1 MVYLFAGKR
10 RHSDIAAFLK
20 KAERSGRVRLELH
33 EFDIERSPQ
42 HDLTDSSLWDRI
54 YSILKEGHVVLIVS
68 PPCNTFSRARFQFR
82 QHPGPK
88 PLRTRTW
95 PRGFPWLSAA
105 NRAKVDEA
113 NTFVDRCIKACHIVA
128 EAEGHF
134 ILEHPEDLGTVEGEQ
149 PGSIWQWPEVLELIP
164 ACGATSFAI
173 HQCKFGAPTPK
184 PTRFMSNMEVQDA
197 RCLIALPKFDKLGY
211 YKGPL
216 PKQCGHVH
224 THKLIGRTATQWNTS
239 PSAAYPARLCQFLA
253 DLILNASA
261 SYGGGVKD
269 KSRKR
274 AIDTSSAEA
283 PQPPAKRPNSSAAQ
297 GVPGVGSQSLG
308 KCDNSLSG
316 IVIDLDSEGEHGT
329 TYNNNGELVTAY
341 NNTGDTGGQQVDEG
355 PMAIASEVQFDMA
368 ACGNAGR
375 PISVEW
381 DRTHKEFTDG
391 FGLCSPTR
399 WKPSQRGVHRSEVM
413 KQLADNTFA
422 ILEEAVM
429 VAIPDVRR
437 EAFRLVTGKL
447 DGSPFSDE
455 LLAGVRSKWFSL
467 LADPLDA
474 AVRDEG
480 QPFYLRALSQ
490 WLKVFDD
497 PDCKWLVD
505 EKDSFSTGVCL
516 GVEKPLPRSPQV
528 CRPKLK
534 HRRLDDTEFA
544 AIAQNYPSAQISSK
558 ELEEKF
564 HEEEA
569 LGRMHPTKL
578 GVLRQ
583 QYGDRVR
590 VAAMAAIQKP
600 DGTVRPLHDA
610 THSVM
615 VNHAIKY
622 QDKIDCPGPAEIAS
636 VVRETAE
643 SQEAPFCV
651 SADIRAAHRLVKV
664 RACDWGYMCCKADS
678 KSETIWVNRTGTF
691 GISSAPYWWFK
702 LAALIGRFVGF
713 LFQQRWLMH
722 MIYVD
727 DLHGVFTGERK
738 FLWLWIWLLAF
749 EMTGVPFGY
758 HKFKGGFSSEF
769 VGFQIRYD
777 LTEVGISPKRG
788 DWIVQWVN
796 KACQN
801 NFVVQARDFSEFLGR
816 LGFIA
821 QLLTWVKPHLAPL
834 FSWAAV
840 TAAGTVC
847 RLPETVIITLH
858 YLRNEFLRETF
869 LVSARRP
876 VRFHEDQFRTDA
888 KCTDTF
894 VVLAGWE
901 LKTRRWFAL
910 KLGPKEVPYLFKP
923 DKGSQW
929 ASTSAELLASL
940 TALHLFGWLKEQ
952 KERRDIEVSLF
963 GGTDNRANESLTE
976 KRSTTKWPLMGIN
989 MQLSS
994 SLSRS
999 RLSLGL
1005 RWRPREE
1012 NVEADQLTNED
1023 FTGFDESLRIDACWD
1038 DLQFKVLEDLVQT
1051 RESFV
1056 LEKARAKEMAVRAP
1070 KVRPKKFDKSPW

>member
-1 MVYLFAGKR
+1 
-10 RHSDIAAFLK
+10 
-20 KAERSGRVRLELH
+20 
-33 EFDIERSPQ
+33 
-42 HDLTDSSLWDRI
+42 
-54 YSILKEGHVVLIVS
+54 
-68 PPCNTFSRARFQFR
+68 
-82 QHPGPK
+82 
-88 PLRTRTW
+88 
-95 PRGFPWLSAA
+95 
-105 NRAKVDEA
+105 
-113 NTFVDRCIKACHIVA
+113 
-128 EAEGHF
+128 
-134 ILEHPEDLGTVEGEQ
+134 LEHPEDLGTVEGEQ

-164 ACGATSFAI
+164 ACDATSFAV

-184 PTRFMSNMEVQDA
+184 PTRFMTNMEVRDD
-197 RCLIALPKFDKLGY
+197 RCFIALPKFDKFGY

-224 THKLIGRTATQWNTS
+224 THKLIGRTASQWNTS
-239 PSAAYPARLCQFLA
+239 PSAAYPARLCQFIA
-253 DLILNASA
+253 DLILHALASC
-261 SYGGGVKD
+261 GGGVAD
-269 KSRKR
+269 KSKKR
-274 AIDTSSAEA
+274 ATDNSATDNSAGTS
-283 PQPPAKRPNSSAAQ
+283 QPPAKRPNSSAIQGVPDSGLQPFAKDDRCHKRTNSSTTQ
-297 GVPGVGSQSLG
+297 GVPGVGSG
-308 KCDNSLSG
+308 DNSFWGS
-316 IVIDLDSEGEHGT
+316 VIDLDSEEEHT
-329 TYNNNGELVTAY
+329 TTD
-341 NNTGDTGGQQVDEG
+341 NNTGDTIDQQVDDG
-355 PMAIASEVQFDMA
+355 VTDNADEVQFDMA

-381 DRTHKEFTDG
+381 DRTQKEFTDG

-399 WKPSQRGVHRSEVM
+399 WKPSQRGVHRSDVM
-413 KQLADNTFA
+413 KQLADRTFS
-422 ILEEAVM
+422 ILEEAVTA
-429 VAIPDVRR
+429 AIPDVRK

-474 AVRDEG
+474 AIRDDG
-480 QPFYLRALSQ
+480 QPFFLRALSQ
-490 WLKVFDD
+490 WLRVFDD
-497 PDCKWLVD
+497 PDGKWLVD
-505 EKDSFSTGVCL
+505 EEDSFSTGVCL

-569 LGRMHPTKL
+569 LGRMHPSKL

-583 QYGDRVR
+583 QYGDKVR

-622 QDKIDCPGPAEIAS
+622 RDKIDCPGPAEIAS

-643 SQEAPFCV
+643 TQEAPFCV

-664 RACDWGYMCCKADS
+664 RNSDWGYMCCKADS
-678 KSETIWVNRTGTF
+678 HSETIWVNRTGTF

-702 LAALIGRFVGF
+702 LAGLIGRFVGF
-713 LFQQRWLMH
+713 LFHQRWFMH

-738 FLWLWIWLLAF
+738 FLWLWTWLLAF

-788 DWIVQWVN
+788 DWIVQWVV
-796 KACQN
+796 KARQN
-801 NFVVQARDFSEFLGR
+801 NYVVQARDFSEFLGR

-858 YLRNEFLRETF
+858 YLHNEFLRETF
-869 LVSARRP
+869 LVSAKRP
-876 VRFHEDQFRTDA
+876 VRFLEDQFRTDA

-910 KLGPKEVPYLFKP
+910 RLGPKEVPYLFKP
-923 DKGSQW
+923 GGGSQW

-940 TALHLFGWLKEQ
+940 TALHLFGWLEEQ
-952 KERRDIEVSLF
+952 RERRDIEVSLF

-1005 RWRPREE
+1005 RWRPGEE

-1023 FTGFDESLRIDACWD
+1023 FTGFDESLRIVACWD
-1038 DLQFKVLEDLVQT
+1038 DLQFGVLDDLVQT

-1056 LEKARAKEMAVRAP
+1056 LEKAKAKELAVRAP
-1070 KVRPKKFDKSPW
+1070 KVRPKKFDKTPW